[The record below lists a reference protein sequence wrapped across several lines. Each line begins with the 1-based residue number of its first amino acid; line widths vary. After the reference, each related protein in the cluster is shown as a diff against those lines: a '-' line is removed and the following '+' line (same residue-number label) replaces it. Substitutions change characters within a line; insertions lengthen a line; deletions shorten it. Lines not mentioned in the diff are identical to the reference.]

1 MLRVAFECEENAGGG
16 GAAMI
21 ATFFLAVF
29 VILLAFDSVV
39 TTFAICKTVSLRPRV
54 EPVSAPVPVLTK
66 SRGVNFSPR

>member
-39 TTFAICKTVSLRPRV
+39 TTFAICKTVSMKHRV
-54 EPVSAPVPVLTK
+54 EPVSTPVTVFRKPI
-66 SRGVNFSPR
+66 

>member
-39 TTFAICKTVSLRPRV
+39 TTFAICKTVSMKPRV
-54 EPVSAPVPVLTK
+54 EPVLAPAPFLAK
-66 SRGVNFSPR
+66 SPR